1 MSFCGQ
7 TRREFLWQSGAGF
20 TGLALTA
27 LLSQD
32 GFFPVR
38 ARGQEPGSMENPL
51 APHEPHF
58 LPRAKNVIFLF
69 MYGGPSQVD
78 LFDPKPV
85 LAQKHGQT
93 VELEVRKNAK
103 SNVTLLGSPFK
114 FQKYGQS
121 GMDVSELYPNLARC
135 ADDLTVIRS
144 MWADS
149 FAHGSAMIQ
158 MNTGSIFQGK
168 PCLGSW
174 AAYGLGTVNQ
184 NLPAFVVMLDP
195 RGGPI
200 GGPPNWGAGYMPAT
214 FQGTQFRTTGDPILN
229 LSPLEPVTRAEQ
241 RHQLDYLARL
251 NSEHLTSRPHE
262 TELAARI
269 ASYELAYRMQSHA
282 PEAVDLAG
290 ESDETR
296 SLYGLDDEKCADF
309 GRKCLMARRMVERG
323 VRFVQ
328 IYSGGGHSDENWDAH
343 GGIEANH
350 RLHCA
355 ETDKPMAGL
364 LMDLKRR
371 GLLDETLVVWSGEF
385 GRMPSSQNGT
395 GRDHNPRGFSAW
407 LAGGGS
413 KGGTAYGSTD
423 ELGYAAADKPV
434 HVHDLHAT
442 ILHLLGFDHTRLT
455 FFHGGR
461 EQRLTD
467 VSGRVVRE
475 ILA

>member
-1 MSFCGQ
+1 MTPCGR
-7 TRREFLWQSGAGF
+7 TRREFLWQTGGGF

-32 GFFPVR
+32 GFFDKVAR
-38 ARGQEPGSMENPL
+38 ADEPAPYEDPL
-51 APHEPHF
+51 APKAPHF
-58 LPRAKNVIFLF
+58 APKAKNVIFLF

-78 LFDPKPV
+78 LFDPKTV
-85 LAQKHGQT
+85 LNQKNGQT
-93 VELEVRKNAK
+93 VDIEVRKGTVAK
-103 SNVTLLGSPFK
+103 GTLMGSPFT

-121 GMDVSELYPNLARC
+121 GMEISELYQNLAKN

-144 MWADS
+144 MYADS

-174 AAYGLGTVNQ
+174 ATYGLGTINQ

-200 GGPPNWGAGYMPAT
+200 GGAPNWGAGYMPAT
-214 FQGTQFRTTGDPILN
+214 FQGTQFRTAGDPILN

-241 RHQLDYLARL
+241 RHQLDYLGKL
-251 NSEHLTSRPHE
+251 NAAHQSERPHE
-262 TELAARI
+262 SELAARI
-269 ASYELAYRMQSHA
+269 ASYELAYRMQAHA
-282 PEAVDLAG
+282 PEAVDL
-290 ESDETR
+290 SDEPEETKA
-296 SLYGLDDEKCADF
+296 LYGLNDGKCADF
-309 GRKCLMARRMVERG
+309 GRKCLMARRLVERG

-328 IYSGGGHSDENWDAH
+328 VYSGGGHLDENWDAH
-343 GGIEANH
+343 GNVDTNH
-350 RLHCA
+350 KLHCA

-364 LMDLKRR
+364 ITDLKRR
-371 GLLDETLVVWSGEF
+371 GLLDDTLVVWCGEF
-385 GRMPSSQNGT
+385 GRMPTSQNGK
-395 GRDHNPRGFSAW
+395 GRDHNPKGFTAW

-413 KGGTAYGSTD
+413 KGGLTYGSTD
-423 ELGYAAADKPV
+423 ELGYAAAEKKV
-434 HVHDLHAT
+434 HVNDLHAT

-455 FFHGGR
+455 YFFGGR

-467 VSGRVVRE
+467 VAGKVVHE
-475 ILA
+475 VIA

>member
-1 MSFCGQ
+1 MTACGR
-7 TRREFLWQSGAGF
+7 TRREILWQTGAGF

-27 LLSQD
+27 LLSED
-32 GFFPVR
+32 GFFNKIAR
-38 ARGQEPGSMENPL
+38 ADEPAPFEDPL
-51 APHEPHF
+51 APKAPHF
-58 LPRAKNVIFLF
+58 APKAKNVIFLF

-78 LFDPKPV
+78 LFDPKPI
-85 LAQKHGQT
+85 LNQKNGQT
-93 VELEVRKNAK
+93 IELEVRKGAVSK
-103 SNVTLLGSPFK
+103 ATLLGSPFSFK
-114 FQKYGQS
+114 KYGQS
-121 GMDVSELYPNLARC
+121 GLDVSELYANLGGC

-144 MWADS
+144 MYADS

-174 AAYGLGTVNQ
+174 ATYGLGTTNQ

-214 FQGTQFRTTGDPILN
+214 FQGTQFRTAGDPILN
-229 LSPLEPVTRAEQ
+229 LSPLEPVTRIEQ
-241 RHQLDYLARL
+241 RHQLDYLGKL
-251 NSEHLTSRPHE
+251 NAEHQASRPHE

-269 ASYELAYRMQSHA
+269 ASYELAYRMQAHA
-282 PEAVDLAG
+282 PEAVDTSS
-290 ESDETR
+290 ESDETK

-309 GRKCLMARRMVERG
+309 GRKCLMARRLVERG

-328 IYSGGGHSDENWDAH
+328 VYSGGGHLDENWDAH
-343 GGIEANH
+343 GGIEKNH

-364 LMDLKRR
+364 LIDLKRR
-371 GLLDETLVVWSGEF
+371 GLLDDTLVVWCGEF
-385 GRMPSSQNGT
+385 GRMPTSQNGT
-395 GRDHNPRGFSAW
+395 GRDHNPKGFTAW

-413 KGGTAYGSTD
+413 KGGTTYGTTD
-423 ELGYAAADKPV
+423 ELGYAAAEKPV
-434 HVHDLHAT
+434 HVNDLHAT

-455 FFHGGR
+455 YFHGGR

-467 VSGRVVRE
+467 VAGKIVRD
-475 ILA
+475 IIA